1 MKLHRLKRTVAIL
14 ACVFVLGG
22 IAAIGAGAEDAAYAP
37 NRSLT
42 ISNVSASTA
51 ALRMSVLPRNIGALD
66 APNGPYH
73 VWARMNIENL
83 EAINTGTD
91 AEVSLAVKYGYF
103 PAGGSDMVYKTVN
116 LRTWTAD
123 TDGFVDMV
131 TEDGPHFAIDAIDAS
146 QEDDVYC
153 EFILEFTMTNA
164 KGDFTV
170 ADLVIADKDDEI
182 VYSLAND
189 PCFSGITDFSRKQ
202 SSEPGFMWA
211 PVISGGDASI
221 RVDTAGENTYVPNYV
236 LTMDI
241 PANVEGETSAYPE
254 SFGYLHL
261 NINNPPSTAFTAEKS
276 PYTLRGMVKVEDF
289 AKNTSQLNAE
299 AIARGQNPAFLM
311 GTPFGRYHGLTGNT
325 DGWVPFLKG
334 DGTPF
339 TFTYDEVAGAGKSGW
354 YAQFWCSW
362 GATGKYSLADF
373 EVLDKDGNVVY
384 SFAGDTSL
392 TNGYSA
398 KPGVSPTAEGVY
410 LWANDYVGVSN
421 DTRIDYRYSIAE
433 TLTDHTADDYK
444 IRTFDE
450 TYTPYVA
457 PVTSDASVPST
468 PGTGS
473 TPSAGGSSD
482 GSVASTPSTPSTGAG
497 FPMIVLGVGAPA
509 AAAALVTFRKKHR

>member
-1 MKLHRLKRTVAIL
+1 
-14 ACVFVLGG
+14 
-22 IAAIGAGAEDAAYAP
+22 
-37 NRSLT
+37 
-42 ISNVSASTA
+42 
-51 ALRMSVLPRNIGALD
+51 
-66 APNGPYH
+66 
-73 VWARMNIENL
+73 
-83 EAINTGTD
+83 
-91 AEVSLAVKYGYF
+91 
-103 PAGGSDMVYKTVN
+103 
-116 LRTWTAD
+116 
-123 TDGFVDMV
+123 
-131 TEDGPHFAIDAIDAS
+131 
-146 QEDDVYC
+146 
-153 EFILEFTMTNA
+153 
-164 KGDFTV
+164 
-170 ADLVIADKDDEI
+170 
-182 VYSLAND
+182 
-189 PCFSGITDFSRKQ
+189 
-202 SSEPGFMWA
+202 
-211 PVISGGDASI
+211 
-221 RVDTAGENTYVPNYV
+221 
-236 LTMDI
+236 
-241 PANVEGETSAYPE
+241 
-254 SFGYLHL
+254 
-261 NINNPPSTAFTAEKS
+261 
-276 PYTLRGMVKVEDF
+276 MVKVEDF

-450 TYTPYVA
+450 TYTPMSPPLLPMRRFPPRRGPDPPPRPA
-457 PVTSDASVPST
+457 VPLTGLSPPLPRRLP
-468 PGTGS
+468 PGPGS
-473 TPSAGGSSD
+473 
-482 GSVASTPSTPSTGAG
+482 
-497 FPMIVLGVGAPA
+497 
-509 AAAALVTFRKKHR
+509 R

>member
-1 MKLHRLKRTVAIL
+1 MKLHRVKQTLAIL
-14 ACVFVLGG
+14 ASALVLGSF
-22 IAAIGAGAEDAAYAP
+22 ASLGAGAETAAYTP

-42 ISNVSASTA
+42 ISNESAATA
-51 ALRMSVLPRNIGALD
+51 ALRMAVIPSQIGALE

-73 VWARMNIENL
+73 VWAKMNIDNF
-83 EAINTGTD
+83 EAIDSSKD
-91 AEVSLAVKYGYF
+91 AGVSLSVKYGYF
-103 PAGGSDMVYKTVN
+103 TAGSDDKQAKTEN

-123 TDGFVDMV
+123 TDGYVDMV
-131 TEDGPHFAIDAIDAS
+131 TEAGPHFVIDAIDAA
-146 QEDDVYC
+146 QDDDVYC
-153 EFILEFTMTNA
+153 DFTLDFTISNA
-164 KGDFTV
+164 KGDFSI
-170 ADLVIADKDDEI
+170 ADLVIADKDDNI

-202 SSEPGFMWA
+202 SSEPSFLWS
-211 PVISGGDASI
+211 PVISGGNASI
-221 RVDTAGENTYVPNYV
+221 RVATAGESTYTPNYV

-261 NINNPPSTAFTAEKS
+261 NVSNPANTAFTAEKS
-276 PYTLRGMVKVEDF
+276 PYTLRGMVKVENF
-289 AKNTSQLNAE
+289 ATNTSQLDANA
-299 AIARGQNPAFLM
+299 ISRSQNPAFLM

-325 DGWVPFLKG
+325 DGWVPFLQG

-362 GATGKYSLADF
+362 GATGQYSLADF

-392 TNGYSA
+392 VGGQSY
-398 KPGVSPTAEGVY
+398 KPGVSPAAEGVY
-410 LWANDYVGVSN
+410 LWSNDYVGVSN
-421 DTRIDYRYSIAE
+421 ATRIDYRYAVAD
-433 TLTDHTADDYK
+433 TLTTHTPDDYK

-457 PVTSDASVPST
+457 PPTSSDSSTGSTVSDSSSDASTDST
-468 PGTGS
+468 
-473 TPSAGGSSD
+473 
-482 GSVASTPSTPSTGAG
+482 ASTPETPPTGAA
-497 FPMIVLGVGAPA
+497 FPMAVLGIGVMA
-509 AAAALVTFRKKHR
+509 AAAALVTYRKKHS

>member
-83 EAINTGTD
+83 EAINTSTD

-221 RVDTAGENTYVPNYV
+221 RVDTAGENTYVPNRV
-236 LTMDI
+236 LTLNI
-241 PANVEGETSAYPE
+241 PENVEGETSYPE
-254 SFGYLHL
+254 NCAYLHL
-261 NINNPPSTAFTAEKS
+261 NVKDPGTTAFTEEGS
-276 PYTLRGMVKVEDF
+276 PYTLRGMVKVENF
-289 AKNTSQLNAE
+289 AKNTSQRDGD
-299 AIARGQNPAFLM
+299 AIEQAKNPAFLM
-311 GTPFGRYHGLTGNT
+311 GNPLGTYHGLTADTN
-325 DGWVPFLKG
+325 GWVPFLKG

-339 TFTYDEVAGAGKSGW
+339 TFKYADISNW
-354 YAQFWCSW
+354 LAQFWGSW
-362 GATGKYSLADF
+362 GCTGQYSLADF

-384 SFAGDTSL
+384 SFETDTDLVDGATYDAPHITPTTTGGKAGL
-392 TNGYSA
+392 
-398 KPGVSPTAEGVY
+398 Y
-410 LWANDYVGVSN
+410 LWAAHF
-421 DTRIDYRYSIAE
+421 DTKYSFSYNVAD
-433 TLTDHTADDYK
+433 TLTTHTADDYK

-497 FPMIVLGVGAPA
+497 FPMIVLGVGAAA

>member
-1 MKLHRLKRTVAIL
+1 MKLHCLKRTLAIL

-22 IAAIGAGAEDAAYAP
+22 AVVIGTGAEEAAYTP

-42 ISNVSASTA
+42 ISNDSASTA
-51 ALRMSVLPRNIGALD
+51 ALRMSVIPRNIGALE

-83 EAINTGTD
+83 EAINAD
-91 AEVSLAVKYGYF
+91 ADAGVSLVVKYGYF
-103 PAGGSDMVYKTVN
+103 PAGGDDMVYKTVN

-146 QEDDVYC
+146 QDDDVYC
-153 EFILEFTMTNA
+153 EFILEFSMTNA

-189 PCFSGITDFSRKQ
+189 PHFSGITDFSRKQ

-211 PVISGGDASI
+211 PIISGGDASI
-221 RVDTAGENTYVPNYV
+221 RVATAGESTYTPNRV
-236 LTMDI
+236 LTLDI
-241 PANVEGETSAYPE
+241 PANVEGETTYPE
-254 SFGYLHL
+254 SFAYLHL
-261 NINNPPSTAFTAEKS
+261 NVKDPGTTAFTEEGS
-276 PYTLRGMVKVEDF
+276 PYTLRGMVKVENF
-289 AKNTSQLNAE
+289 ATNTSQLDAE
-299 AIARGQNPAFLM
+299 SIARGQNPAFLM

-325 DGWVPFLKG
+325 DGWVPFLQG

-339 TFTYDEVAGAGKSGW
+339 TFNYNDITNW
-354 YAQFWCSW
+354 YAQFWGSW
-362 GATGKYSLADF
+362 GCTGQYSLADF

-384 SFAGDTSL
+384 SFETDTDLVDGNSY
-392 TNGYSA
+392 TTHT
-398 KPGVSPTAEGVY
+398 SPTTTGGKAGLY
-410 LWANDYVGVSN
+410 LWASAF
-421 DTRIDYRYSIAE
+421 TTKFTYRYSVAE
-433 TLTDHTADDYK
+433 TLTTHTPDDYK

-450 TYTPYVA
+450 TYTPYVEP
-457 PVTSDASVPST
+457 PVTSDISTVSTTESDVSTVSTTST
-468 PGTGS
+468 PM
-473 TPSAGGSSD
+473 TP
-482 GSVASTPSTPSTGAG
+482 PTGAG
-497 FPMIVLGVGAPA
+497 FPMVVLGVGAAA